1 MYFPAILLKSQAY
14 LFTNPGNCAS
24 FFLET
29 GGTVM
34 VHSFPISLNFV
45 APIFAL
51 IMASMVI
58 VIRLRATNKPTNARK
73 ILIPP
78 LGMSTGFLMFLYP
91 PMRVPWAWAG
101 VAFLAGALLFSYP
114 LIKTSHFEMIDGK
127 VYLKRSRAF
136 ILILIGL
143 FILRMVLHDYLEH
156 LISVEQTA
164 ALFFILAFGMLLPWR
179 LAMYLKYR
187 KLQEKNSLEK
197 ANAEA

>member
-1 MYFPAILLKSQAY
+1 
-14 LFTNPGNCAS
+14 
-24 FFLET
+24 
-29 GGTVM
+29 M